1 MSNTSKPL
9 SERDFQQTLRH
20 SYNDINGTIGVD
32 GFVVGKVG
40 RKIVRSVISSTTDD
54 FEFYEGAS
62 LLYTLRVIYTNS
74 AHDDFVSVER
84 TV

>member
-1 MSNTSKPL
+1 MSNTTKNL
-9 SERDFQQTLRH
+9 SERDYQQTLRH

-40 RKIVRSVISSTTDD
+40 RKIVRSIISTTTDD
-54 FEFYEGAS
+54 FEFYESAT
-62 LLYTLRVIYTNS
+62 LLYTIRIIYTNA
-74 AHDDFVSVER
+74 AHDDLVSVER